1 MSFALANAAPLK
13 PDIRLAQAVSEF
25 EAALSDE
32 QKATFRSYG
41 SQARASPPN
50 AGDIAR
56 LTAEVDLRAARGGHR
71 GRCFG
76 PRFSNILETIQ
87 QFAALGD
94 TVVGGSQNIIACG
107 VWSLV
112 RMTLLLVVNFHS
124 YFDKLSTLLM
134 AIGRSAPRYQIMTLL
149 YPQSKKLQSYLCEYF
164 IVVVRLCHQHLKL
177 IQKSTFG
184 QLMSFLGE
192 SDLKTYQS
200 DCDLWAS
207 SIKEE
212 VNALMAKDLAE
223 QGSRTKVL
231 LKFSKSESHHKKSEA
246 YLRILNSCS
255 AYDYQKAWKATR
267 KVGYATLLNRTHEYQ
282 HWKVQPS
289 SCTLV
294 CTGKLGSGKSVLLAN
309 MVDDLNLHVQNERL
323 PIAYFFCQHDNP
335 ESLQARTI
343 MGCLA
348 RQLLGPFPGP
358 VGLEDFTD
366 ATSPTMDLDGV
377 TSLLLKV
384 LPPKAYFVIDGLDEC
399 DNDQRQSLIDGLRQL
414 QEASSLLVC
423 ISFRIEADTALRLRT
438 GHFARPSVF
447 QIPDDNPDV
456 MGFITAELEMRIRS
470 GELKIGEPTLIL
482 EIEGSLVQGAQ
493 GMFLWV
499 ALQIESLCT
508 AKTDEAIR
516 QALADLPKDLPST
529 FSRILRKSETLGKD
543 YQRQTFKL
551 VIAAQRPLTTDELRE
566 ALSVKPGDTDW
577 KPAQLLN
584 DIYSA
589 LACCGS
595 LVTVDEE
602 DFTVR
607 LVHHSVKQFLL
618 GGFRSS
624 SSGVFTLDS
633 AMRTMGD
640 VIVTYLN
647 YGIFDNQL
655 STKVVPQVVAGTA
668 PRKIIQSTLDPSSRV
683 QELALRFLKSGK
695 QSDYNVGKLLMDE
708 SKRFNQHHT
717 DQFNFF
723 PYAKLYW
730 FHHIRCIPKEEP
742 VIHGQILKILRRGV
756 ININVKDEDGS
767 TPLQWAAENGH
778 EAVVRLLLDRGADK
792 DAKVGD
798 GRTPLHWAAAGGH
811 EAVARL
817 LVEAGADKEAKDG
830 CGGGRTPLHLAAAGG
845 HEAVARLLVEAGADK
860 EAKDGCGGGR
870 TPLHRAAEGGHEAV
884 ARLLVEAGADKEAKD
899 GDGFSGRTPLHR
911 AAEGGHEAV
920 ARLLVEAG
928 ADKEAKDGCGG
939 GRTPLHL
946 AAEGG
951 HEAVARLLVEAG
963 ADKEA
968 KVGGGRTP
976 LHWAA
981 AGGHEA
987 VARLLVEAGA
997 DKEAKD
1003 GDRFS
1008 GRTPLHWAAE
1018 GGHEAV
1024 ARLLVEA
1031 GADKEAKDGR
1041 FSGRTPLHWA
1051 AEGGHEAV
1059 ARLLVEA
1066 GADKEAKDGRFWRTP
1081 LHWAAVGGHEAV
1093 ARLLVE
1099 AGADKEAKDGGF
1111 ERTPL
1116 HWAAEGGHE
1125 AVARL
1130 LVEAGADKEAKD
1142 GDRFSGRTP
1151 LHWAAEGGHEAV
1163 ARLLVEAGADKEA
1176 KDGRFERTP
1185 LHCAAVGGHEAVA
1198 RLLVEAGADK
1208 EAKDDGFERTPLH
1221 LAAAGGHEAVA
1232 RLLVE
1237 AGADKEAKDDG
1248 FWRTPLHCAAEGGH
1262 EAVAQLL
1269 VEAGADKEA
1278 KDGRFERTPLHCAA
1292 VGGHEAVARLLVEAG
1307 ADKEAKDGGFE
1318 RTPLHCAAE
1327 GGHEAVARLL
1337 VEAGADKEAKDG
1349 RFERTPLHCAAE
1361 GGHEAV
1367 ARLLVEAGAD
1377 KEAKDGRFERTPL
1390 HYAAEGGHEAV
1401 ARLLVEAGADKEAK
1415 DGRFERTPLHCAAE
1429 GGHEAVARLLVEA
1442 GADKEAKDGR
1452 FERTPLHY
1460 AAEGGHEAV
1469 ARLLVEAGADKE
1481 AKDGR
1486 FERTP
1491 LQLAAAKPRSAKHA
1505 AVARL
1510 LK

>member
-633 AMRTMGD
+633 AMRTMRD

-860 EAKDGCGGGR
+860 EAKDGRFSGRTPLHRAAEGGHEAVARLLVEAGADKDAKDIFGRTPLHRAAEGGHEAVARLLVEAGADKEAKDKDGRFFGRTPLHCAAEGGHEAVARLLVEAGADKEAEDGGFFGRTPLHCAAEGGHEAVARLLVEAGADKEAKDGGGR

-928 ADKEAKDGCGG
+928 ADKEAKDGDGG
-939 GRTPLHL
+939 GRTPLHC
-946 AAEGG
+946 
-951 HEAVARLLVEAG
+951 
-963 ADKEA
+963 
-968 KVGGGRTP
+968 
-976 LHWAA
+976 
-981 AGGHEA
+981 
-987 VARLLVEAGA
+987 
-997 DKEAKD
+997 
-1003 GDRFS
+1003 
-1008 GRTPLHWAAE
+1008 
-1018 GGHEAV
+1018 
-1024 ARLLVEA
+1024 
-1031 GADKEAKDGR
+1031 
-1041 FSGRTPLHWA
+1041 
-1051 AEGGHEAV
+1051 
-1059 ARLLVEA
+1059 
-1066 GADKEAKDGRFWRTP
+1066 
-1081 LHWAAVGGHEAV
+1081 
-1093 ARLLVE
+1093 
-1099 AGADKEAKDGGF
+1099 
-1111 ERTPL
+1111 
-1116 HWAAEGGHE
+1116 AAEGGHE

-1151 LHWAAEGGHEAV
+1151 LHCAAEGGHEAV

-1176 KDGRFERTP
+1176 KD
-1185 LHCAAVGGHEAVA
+1185 
-1198 RLLVEAGADK
+1198 
-1208 EAKDDGFERTPLH
+1208 DGCGLF
-1221 LAAAGGHEAVA
+1221 G
-1232 RLLVE
+1232 
-1237 AGADKEAKDDG
+1237 
-1248 FWRTPLHCAAEGGH
+1248 
-1262 EAVAQLL
+1262 
-1269 VEAGADKEA
+1269 
-1278 KDGRFERTPLHCAA
+1278 
-1292 VGGHEAVARLLVEAG
+1292 
-1307 ADKEAKDGGFE
+1307 

-1337 VEAGADKEAKDG
+1337 VEAGADKDAKDG
-1349 RFERTPLHCAAE
+1349 CGGGRTPLHRAAEGGHEAVARLLVEAGADKDAKDDGRGLFGRTPLHCAAE

-1377 KEAKDGRFERTPL
+1377 KDAKDGCGGGRTPL
-1390 HYAAEGGHEAV
+1390 HCAAAGGHEAV
-1401 ARLLVEAGADKEAK
+1401 ARLLVEAGADKDAK
-1415 DGRFERTPLHCAAE
+1415 DGRFSGRTPLHCAAE

-1442 GADKEAKDGR
+1442 GADKDAKDIFGRTPLHCAAAGGHEAVARLLVEAGADKDAKDGR
-1452 FERTPLHY
+1452 FSERTPLHC
-1460 AAEGGHEAV
+1460 AAAGGHEAV

-1481 AKDGR
+1481 AKDS
-1486 FERTP
+1486 FEHTP

>member
-124 YFDKLSTLLM
+124 YLDKLSTLLM

-207 SIKEE
+207 SIKKE

-309 MVDDLNLHVQNERL
+309 MVDNLNLHVQNERL

-633 AMRTMGD
+633 AMRTMKD

-830 CGGGRTPLHLAAAGG
+830 RFGGRTPLHRAAAGG

-860 EAKDGCGGGR
+860 EAKDEDR
-870 TPLHRAAEGGHEAV
+870 F
-884 ARLLVEAGADKEAKD
+884 
-899 GDGFSGRTPLHR
+899 FSG
-911 AAEGGHEAV
+911 
-920 ARLLVEAG
+920 
-928 ADKEAKDGCGG
+928 
-939 GRTPLHL
+939 
-946 AAEGG
+946 
-951 HEAVARLLVEAG
+951 
-963 ADKEA
+963 
-968 KVGGGRTP
+968 
-976 LHWAA
+976 
-981 AGGHEA
+981 
-987 VARLLVEAGA
+987 
-997 DKEAKD
+997 
-1003 GDRFS
+1003 
-1008 GRTPLHWAAE
+1008 
-1018 GGHEAV
+1018 
-1024 ARLLVEA
+1024 
-1031 GADKEAKDGR
+1031 
-1041 FSGRTPLHWA
+1041 
-1051 AEGGHEAV
+1051 
-1059 ARLLVEA
+1059 
-1066 GADKEAKDGRFWRTP
+1066 
-1081 LHWAAVGGHEAV
+1081 
-1093 ARLLVE
+1093 
-1099 AGADKEAKDGGF
+1099 
-1111 ERTPL
+1111 
-1116 HWAAEGGHE
+1116 
-1125 AVARL
+1125 
-1130 LVEAGADKEAKD
+1130 
-1142 GDRFSGRTP
+1142 
-1151 LHWAAEGGHEAV
+1151 
-1163 ARLLVEAGADKEA
+1163 
-1176 KDGRFERTP
+1176 
-1185 LHCAAVGGHEAVA
+1185 
-1198 RLLVEAGADK
+1198 
-1208 EAKDDGFERTPLH
+1208 
-1221 LAAAGGHEAVA
+1221 
-1232 RLLVE
+1232 
-1237 AGADKEAKDDG
+1237 
-1248 FWRTPLHCAAEGGH
+1248 
-1262 EAVAQLL
+1262 
-1269 VEAGADKEA
+1269 
-1278 KDGRFERTPLHCAA
+1278 
-1292 VGGHEAVARLLVEAG
+1292 
-1307 ADKEAKDGGFE
+1307 

-1349 RFERTPLHCAAE
+1349 RFGGRTPLHCAAE

-1377 KEAKDGRFERTPL
+1377 KDAKDGCGGGRTPL
-1390 HYAAEGGHEAV
+1390 HRAAAGGHEAV

-1415 DGRFERTPLHCAAE
+1415 DGCFSERTPLHRAAA

-1442 GADKEAKDGR
+1442 GADKEAKDS
-1452 FERTPLHY
+1452 FEH
-1460 AAEGGHEAV
+1460 
-1469 ARLLVEAGADKE
+1469 
-1481 AKDGR
+1481 
-1486 FERTP
+1486 TP

>member
-1041 FSGRTPLHWA
+1041 F
-1051 AEGGHEAV
+1051 
-1059 ARLLVEA
+1059 
-1066 GADKEAKDGRFWRTP
+1066 WRTP